1 MNTERLN
8 KLNMLVFKQANIR
21 KMQDA
26 IKSLFDIFHDIL
38 EKDFDY
44 GAYYCASEILQRLQ
58 SVDQKYW
65 KDIRNLYLHDE
76 YYGYSDGNFSDDEMN
91 NPAKLI
97 MDMLSVLCKC
107 KEGVMEKVEQKT
119 QEMQQL
125 EAKHDEM
132 RNKTTDLYQQ
142 LLDEKRE
149 NADRKMEFAKLQGKV
164 NLMERMVEEKTNK
177 ITELLKDKTVQLS
190 VKEKE
195 KLLENANK
203 KIDELEEE
211 IMEMK
216 ASKQRATRRMSCI
229 DDQNKILKLKQE
241 RTSYGEDCVD
251 GELGSTDEVQQLKRE
266 IYVKDKDIAHLEDQ
280 FYSEQKVVLGIIG
293 GIRTDVNILS
303 EKFYIEEEHIRD
315 PDFVKLTKYI
325 DKIYNSATEGR
336 LAIIKNMLPPHY
348 TYYDKEL
355 KVKKLRRLSKA
366 ASVPHMI
373 PPEINRT
380 PLPTIGAALGTL
392 GSRTSNGQI
401 TSIPETPTP
410 TRKLDVVCE
419 NPVIINPGTGRI
431 NSMVYLM
438 HFPHMAQNFVLDHW
452 KKFKE
457 YDTDNDSSL
466 DLLEVTKILQNIG
479 CQYTPD
485 QIEEAIE
492 EVDRDNS
499 HTLDFFEYL
508 LVVDK
513 ITKKSGKG
521 KLFQSGLKQNQEASK
536 ACVIQ

>member
-1 MNTERLN
+1 
-8 KLNMLVFKQANIR
+8 
-21 KMQDA
+21 MQDA

-44 GAYYCASEILQRLQ
+44 GAYFCAKEVLDRLQ

-107 KEGVMEKVEQKT
+107 KDGVMEKVEQKT

-125 EAKHDEM
+125 EARHDEM

-164 NLMERMVEEKTNK
+164 NLMEKMVEEKTNK

-190 VKEKE
+190 AKEKE

-203 KIDELEEE
+203 KIEELEEE

-241 RTSYGEDCVD
+241 RTSYG
-251 GELGSTDEVQQLKRE
+251 GGSDEVQQLKRE

-293 GIRTDVNILS
+293 GIRTDVKYLELMSSKLCIIPCVQVFRTDVNILS

-325 DKIYNSATEGR
+325 DKIYNSAAEGR

-355 KVKKLRRLSKA
+355 KVRKLRRLSKA

-373 PPEINRT
+373 PTEIRT

-392 GSRTSNGQI
+392 GSNTSNGEI

-419 NPVIINPGTGRI
+419 NPVIINPNTGRV
-431 NSMVYLM
+431 NSMVYLQ

-457 YDTDNDSSL
+457 YDTDNDSAL

-521 KLFQSGLKQNQEASK
+521 KLFQSGLRQNQEVSK

>member
-1 MNTERLN
+1 
-8 KLNMLVFKQANIR
+8 MLGIGSLWNFIKRHKR
-21 KMQDA
+21 KFIFGGILAGA
-26 IKSLFDIFHDIL
+26 I
-38 EKDFDY
+38 
-44 GAYYCASEILQRLQ
+44 
-58 SVDQKYW
+58 
-65 KDIRNLYLHDE
+65 
-76 YYGYSDGNFSDDEMN
+76 FSKK
-91 NPAKLI
+91 P
-97 MDMLSVLCKC
+97 
-107 KEGVMEKVEQKT
+107 

-149 NADRKMEFAKLQGKV
+149 NADRKIEFAKLQEKV
-164 NLMERMVEEKTNK
+164 NLMENMVEEKTNK
-177 ITELLKDKTVQLS
+177 ITELMKDKNVQLS
-190 VKEKE
+190 AKEKE

-203 KIDELEEE
+203 KIEELEEE
-211 IMEMK
+211 IKEMK
-216 ASKQRATRRMSCI
+216 ASKERATRRISCI
-229 DDQNKILKLKQE
+229 DDQNKILRLKQE
-241 RTSYGEDCVD
+241 RTSNGDD
-251 GELGSTDEVQQLKRE
+251 SDEVQQLKRE

-280 FYSEQKVVLGIIG
+280 FYTEQKVVLGIIG

-336 LAIIKNMLPPHY
+336 LAIIKNTLPPHY
-348 TYYDKEL
+348 TNYDREL
-355 KVKKLRRLSKA
+355 KVRKLRRLSKA
-366 ASVPHMI
+366 TSVPHMI
-373 PPEINRT
+373 PTEIRT

-392 GSRTSNGQI
+392 GSKTSNGEI
-401 TSIPETPTP
+401 TSKPETPTP
-410 TRKLDVVCE
+410 TRKLDVVCN
-419 NPVIINPGTGRI
+419 NPVIINPSTGRI
-431 NSMVYLM
+431 NSMEYLM
-438 HFPHMAQNFVLDHW
+438 HFAHMAQNFVLDHW

-457 YDTDNDSSL
+457 YDTDNDLAL

-485 QIEEAIE
+485 QIEDAIV

-508 LVVDK
+508 QVVDK